1 MTTSPDALPQWKGTA
16 VPWIARWSDE
26 IIREPYSMAQT
37 REGMV
42 FVYPDGKE
50 NRDPRGYLWQREGL
64 KRGGEPKFAQVN
76 TYRQRASMRKCLC
89 QVCGKKIDERPIR
102 WLMPLEGIQR
112 NPAGDPLTVS
122 APTCSDCI
130 ELALELC
137 PHMKKAGYEILNVL
151 EYSEWG
157 VYGEAML
164 QTRQRLRPTFFGY
177 DQDYGPQ
184 FSWELV
190 FAKQVV
196 VRLDK
201 FTVEKRVEP

>member
-1 MTTSPDALPQWKGTA
+1 MTTDRSILPQWKGHP
-16 VPWIARWSDE
+16 VPWVARWSNE
-26 IIREPYSMAQT
+26 VIREPYGIMRT
-37 REGMV
+37 R
-42 FVYPDGKE
+42 DGTMFGYHDGNE
-50 NRDPRGYLWQREGL
+50 FRDGRGILWQREGL
-64 KRGGEPKFAQVN
+64 NRGGEPKFAQVN

-102 WLMPLEGIQR
+102 WLMPLEGVQWKDDE
-112 NPAGDPLTVS
+112 ALTVS

-130 ELALELC
+130 DVALELC
-137 PHMKKAGYEILNVL
+137 PHMKHSGHEILNVL

-164 QTRQRLRPTFFGY
+164 KTGQRIRPTFFGY
-177 DQDYGPQ
+177 DQDYGPN

-190 FAKQVV
+190 FAKQIV

-201 FTVEKRVEP
+201 YTPGVSP